1 MRVKYSVAVN
11 EGKVKDYKLKR
22 QKNLDKYRRQYEER
36 KEFHKLLKEYA
47 SDIIA
52 SENFR
57 NTRNYIQHG
66 SMPVYRHC
74 MDVAD
79 QSIKIS
85 KLLRVNCNERELI
98 RGALLHDYFL
108 YDWHDKY
115 RDNYQRLH
123 GFYHPGI
130 ALRNAQKEYSLSDRE
145 KDIIKKHMWPLTI
158 VPPACREAWIVTAA
172 DKYCSLLETLKLRR
186 GSGKTRMEIAK

>member
-22 QKNLDKYRRQYEER
+22 QKNLDKYKRQYEER

-158 VPPACREAWIVTAA
+158 IPPACREAWIVTAA

>member
-1 MRVKYSVAVN
+1 MRLKYSVAVN

-158 VPPACREAWIVTAA
+158 IPPACREAWIVTAA
-172 DKYCSLLETLKLRR
+172 DKYCALLETLKLRR

>member
-1 MRVKYSVAVN
+1 MRVKYSVAIN

-57 NTRNYIQHG
+57 STRNYIQHG

-158 VPPACREAWIVTAA
+158 IPPACREAWIVTAA

>member
-1 MRVKYSVAVN
+1 M
-11 EGKVKDYKLKR
+11 KDYKLKR
-22 QKNLDKYRRQYEER
+22 QKNLDKYKRQYEER

-158 VPPACREAWIVTAA
+158 IPPACREAWIVTAA
-172 DKYCSLLETLKLRR
+172 DKYCSLLETLKLRS

>member
-1 MRVKYSVAVN
+1 MK
-11 EGKVKDYKLKR
+11 KDM
-22 QKNLDKYRRQYEER
+22 QKSRKKLDKYKRQYQDR
-36 KEFHKLLKEYA
+36 KEFYHLLKEHA
-47 SDIIA
+47 SDIIN
-52 SENFR
+52 SPNFR
-57 NTRNYIQHG
+57 STRNYIQHG

-74 MDVAD
+74 LDVAD

-85 KLLRVNCNERELI
+85 KFLRINCNERELV

-108 YDWHDKY
+108 YDWHDKC
-115 RDNYQRLH
+115 RENYQRLH

-130 ALRNAQKEYSLSDRE
+130 ALKNAQKEYPLSDRE

-158 VPPACREAWIVTAA
+158 VPPVCREAWIVTAA

-186 GSGKTRMEIAK
+186 GAGKARMEIAK